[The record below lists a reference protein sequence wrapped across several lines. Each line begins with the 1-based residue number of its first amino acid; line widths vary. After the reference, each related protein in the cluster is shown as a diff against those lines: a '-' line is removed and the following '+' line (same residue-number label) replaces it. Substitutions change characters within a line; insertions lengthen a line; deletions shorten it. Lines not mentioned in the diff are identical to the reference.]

1 MNKKIIKLLTIVV
14 LIVLSLL
21 YRKNVYASS
30 TTKVHLIFNK
40 ISYDAGEEIK
50 LTINLENFSK
60 LNETKV
66 IIKCN
71 DNAFVP
77 IMKND
82 RYGQI
87 TNNSI
92 YESPII
98 NEYVLGGYLRFQLHK
113 DNLSEGYY
121 SGYKNNVGEFY
132 FETRKKISNIY
143 DYFRNGN
150 FESLTTGIN
159 VSLYDIYNQEI
170 STEFKWSEKIKVDW
184 NVDKYQLE
192 VYDEIPLFVND
203 ISITNRNENEYDLF
217 FQDKINNKNLGSQV
231 VTIAIYDKVNADY
244 ILLSK
249 VVEVVDTTSPVI
261 TGSNNISVESN
272 KLRDFKITE
281 YFVVSDNYDKT
292 PEVVTTY
299 YDVDNKLI
307 NNQSL
312 FLEYLLTHL
321 QAKVVIKVLDSS
333 GNASDEFEIIIE
345 VKDVEAPVVNYPKEI
360 TIKDVEIADFDFMNY
375 VTVTDDYDSNP
386 RFIITYLCENIEIE
400 DQIDALLR
408 GKKVIVRYYAE
419 DKSSNKTQNYETKIE
434 VLDTTPPI
442 INNVENIEITDQEA
456 INFDF
461 SKLVSI
467 SDNIDKNPKI
477 NFTYYLESQEVSRD
491 EWKKAIVRGH
501 KGVIKYYGIDASNNK
516 TSMFET
522 EIIVCDITPPVI
534 KIHNIKEGNKYL
546 KIEKL
551 DYEVLDNFDGNIDI
565 SVTLNGIE
573 YHNEGINKPGEYVF
587 KVTAVDKAGNE
598 SIKEVKFEIIEN
610 NVIGCG
616 GDIECYLDN
625 YLAVVVIAGILMA
638 IILTIF
644 IVRLCLWQKKKQVK

>member
-1 MNKKIIKLLTIVV
+1 MNKKIIKLLLVMG
-14 LIVLSLL
+14 LILLSLL
-21 YRKNVYASS
+21 YRKNAYASNI
-30 TTKVHLIFNK
+30 TKVHLIFNK
-40 ISYDAGEEIK
+40 ISYDAGEEVK
-50 LTINLENFSK
+50 LTINLENFNK

-71 DNAFVP
+71 DNVFVP

-82 RYGQI
+82 KYGQI
-87 TNNSI
+87 TNNSV

-143 DYFRNGN
+143 DCFKNGN

-170 STEFKWSEKIKVDW
+170 KTEFQWSEKIKVSWDI
-184 NVDKYQLE
+184 DKYHLE
-192 VYDEIPLFVND
+192 VYDEIPLFIND
-203 ISITNRNENEYDLF
+203 INITNRNENEYDLF

-249 VVEVVDTTSPVI
+249 VVEVVDTTPPVI
-261 TGSNNISVESN
+261 TGTNNISIESN
-272 KLRDFKITE
+272 KLNNFKITE

-292 PEVVTTY
+292 PKVVITY
-299 YDVDNKLI
+299 YDALNKLI
-307 NNQSL
+307 NSQNL

-321 QAKVVIKVLDSS
+321 QAKAIIKSLDSS
-333 GNASDEFEIIIE
+333 NNSSDEFEITIE
-345 VKDVEAPVVNYPKEI
+345 VKDVQAPIVNYPKEI
-360 TIKDVEIADFDFMNY
+360 IIKDIETVNFSFLDY
-375 VTVTDDYDSNP
+375 VTITDDYDATP
-386 RFIITYLCENIEIE
+386 KLIITYWCENIEIE
-400 DQIDALLR
+400 NQIDALLQ

-419 DKSSNKTQNYETKIE
+419 DKSGNKTPIYETKIE
-434 VLDTTPPI
+434 VLDTTFPI
-442 INNVENIEITDQEA
+442 INDVGNLEITDQEA
-456 INFDF
+456 LNFDF
-461 SKLVSI
+461 SKLITI

-477 NFTYYLESQEVSRD
+477 NFTYYIENQEVSRD
-491 EWKKAIVRGH
+491 DWKKAIARGY

-516 TSMFET
+516 TNEFNT
-522 EIIVCDITPPVI
+522 EIIVYDTTPPVI
-534 KIHNIKEGNKYL
+534 KIHNIKETNKYL

-565 SVTLNGIE
+565 SATLNGIE
-573 YHNEGINKPGEYVF
+573 YHNEEITIPGEYIF
-587 KVTAVDKAGNE
+587 KVIATDKSGNE
-598 SIKEVKFEIIEN
+598 AIEEVKFEIIKN

-616 GDIECYLDN
+616 GDIDCYLDN
-625 YLAVVVIAGILMA
+625 YFVVVVVAGILMA

-644 IVRLCLWQKKKQVK
+644 IVRVCLWQKKKQVK